1 MNQEIR
7 MTTNTSH
14 RKTKASSAP
23 TPSKAASATVKARTK
38 HTAGH
43 ASAKARK
50 SPGGNRGKAT
60 PPSAAVIPP
69 VLANSV
75 RDSKQARLIAKLRAK
90 PGATIDQM
98 MTLTGWQAHTVRGTI
113 SGVLRKKLGLTVNC
127 ESSTNSGE
135 HLYRIVNSPVRK

>member
-1 MNQEIR
+1 
-7 MTTNTSH
+7 MTTKTSH
-14 RKTKASSAP
+14 RKAKAPISSIISKVAPATTTSRKRSTTAASS
-23 TPSKAASATVKARTK
+23 TKTSKSPSKNLKAA
-38 HTAGH
+38 
-43 ASAKARK
+43 
-50 SPGGNRGKAT
+50 
-60 PPSAAVIPP
+60 PPSSTVVPQVP
-69 VLANSV
+69 ANLV

-127 ESSTNSGE
+127 DSSTDSGE